1 MKTLFTE
8 VRPGGSLK
16 APFDLVHVTDTHFT
30 YGDERDGEKKIK
42 HAKGRSEAFGGQ
54 QEIWIAY
61 AEATARALNAPIV
74 HTGDL
79 IDFVSQANLDRA
91 KRFFDEND
99 VALVTAGN
107 HEFAIYIGDGEKEN
121 AECRNR
127 SLATVQSY
135 FPNDIRFYARE
146 MGGVK
151 LIGMDDGYYLF
162 EEWQLERLKQE
173 AADGMPIL
181 LFLHNPIYTPELH
194 EALTHG
200 NPTCSYLVGVPEEL
214 TRRYPPDRM
223 EQQTPDAVTL
233 ETVDYIKSCPQIRA
247 VFAGHLHC
255 DAETMLTETLPQYIT
270 SMTTARV
277 IQVR

>member
-42 HAKGRSEAFGGQ
+42 HAKGRSEVFGGQ

-121 AECRNR
+121 AEYRNR

-135 FPNDIRFYARE
+135 FPNDIRFY
-146 MGGVK
+146 
-151 LIGMDDGYYLF
+151 
-162 EEWQLERLKQE
+162 
-173 AADGMPIL
+173 
-181 LFLHNPIYTPELH
+181 T
-194 EALTHG
+194 
-200 NPTCSYLVGVPEEL
+200 
-214 TRRYPPDRM
+214 
-223 EQQTPDAVTL
+223 
-233 ETVDYIKSCPQIRA
+233 
-247 VFAGHLHC
+247 
-255 DAETMLTETLPQYIT
+255 
-270 SMTTARV
+270 
-277 IQVR
+277 

>member
-42 HAKGRSEAFGGQ
+42 HAKGRSEVFGGQ

-121 AECRNR
+121 AEYRNR

-181 LFLHNPIYTPELH
+181 LFLHNPIYTP
-194 EALTHG
+194 
-200 NPTCSYLVGVPEEL
+200 
-214 TRRYPPDRM
+214 DRM

-255 DAETMLTETLPQYIT
+255 DAETMLTETLPQYVT

>member
-42 HAKGRSEAFGGQ
+42 HAKGRSEVFGGQ

-121 AECRNR
+121 AEYRNR

-151 LIGMDDGYYLF
+151 LA
-162 EEWQLERLKQE
+162 W
-173 AADGMPIL
+173 
-181 LFLHNPIYTPELH
+181 
-194 EALTHG
+194 
-200 NPTCSYLVGVPEEL
+200 
-214 TRRYPPDRM
+214 
-223 EQQTPDAVTL
+223 
-233 ETVDYIKSCPQIRA
+233 
-247 VFAGHLHC
+247 
-255 DAETMLTETLPQYIT
+255 
-270 SMTTARV
+270 TTATISLKNGSWRD
-277 IQVR
+277 

>member
-107 HEFAIYIGDGEKEN
+107 HEFAIDIGDGEKET
-121 AECRNR
+121 AEYRNR

-200 NPTCSYLVGVPEEL
+200 TPTCSYLVGVPEEL
-214 TRRYPPDRM
+214 TRRYPPYRM

-233 ETVDYIKSCPQIRA
+233 ETVDYIRSCPLIRA